1 MSYPGEREQIDANL
15 DVIRTY
21 LKHKFLHYTL
31 KEVSGL
37 NEFHMFIVT
46 NVELYETYKLKVSGP
61 RLSDQGHT
69 PAKTHAELDRHD
81 VARKM
86 IEANGDYFY
95 WE

>member
-1 MSYPGEREQIDANL
+1 MSNLGEQERIEANL
-15 DVIRTY
+15 DIIRTY
-21 LKHKFLHYTL
+21 LKNKFPNYTL

-37 NEFHMFIVT
+37 NEYHMFIVT

-61 RLSDQGHT
+61 RLSDQSHT
-69 PAKTHAELDRHD
+69 SEKTQAELDRDD

-95 WE
+95 WC

>member
-1 MSYPGEREQIDANL
+1 MAYSGEHEWIEANV
-15 DVIRTY
+15 DVIRIY
-21 LKHKFLHYTL
+21 LKNKFLHYTL

-37 NEFHMFIVT
+37 NEYHMFIVT
-46 NVELYETYKLKVSGP
+46 NVELYESYKLKVSGH
-61 RLSDQGHT
+61 RLSDPEHT
-69 PAKTHAELDRHD
+69 PAKTRAELDHDD